1 MRGHHT
7 SSSIELESESEPGL
21 EKKKKRNRLEEWESQ
36 DGQSKKV
43 DVVGWVGTEDDLAR
57 VWVAG
62 GTPTSPLVD
71 VLVGEQL
78 DGDEL
83 RFA

>member
-1 MRGHHT
+1 MLKKRRRKK
-7 SSSIELESESEPGL
+7 E
-21 EKKKKRNRLEEWESQ
+21 EKKRRENRLEEWESQ

-43 DVVGWVGTEDDLAR
+43 DVVGWVGTENDLAR